1 MYSRDEHLGTI
12 WHGTVER
19 IVFEKRKEGARKEA
33 LRMFVNR

>member
-19 IVFEKRKEGARKEA
+19 TVFEKKEGARKEA